1 MWPDAFRVKVN
12 MVAHTTHTSDDA
24 EALHDGTDVP
34 LSLQKQ
40 CVLDAAQRMRKGVLL
55 YSAIW
60 AVLMQADQYVARH
73 PYFALLNGL
82 ALLVCAALRL
92 AYNRGLKERLERNFR
107 RTLLVFRAQSLAYNA
122 YWGVLCG
129 LVLVAPDAENLRWLI
144 LMSTVGITAGGT
156 VIVAIDAILPLLYPI
171 CTLGPT
177 LIAVLPQGGSVNLAL
192 TALICVF
199 FAYSLSISR
208 LVGREYWGR
217 QRSQALLEQRASEL
231 EVLSRTDALT
241 QIPNRLK
248 FQESLHVAWRDARRR
263 REPLAIAM
271 VDLDYFKHINDNHG
285 HPFGDVCLQAAAKGL
300 ASVLRRPV
308 DMVARF
314 GGEEFVVLLPNTD
327 EAGALKVAQAMLD
340 KIKQTFIS
348 QDGHS
353 VLLSCSIGVS
363 AHLPEQEDRAEELV
377 KEADAA
383 LYVAKKSGR
392 GRVMPYRAPETE
404 WPASQLPPDDTLLT
418 AAA

>member
-1 MWPDAFRVKVN
+1 
-12 MVAHTTHTSDDA
+12 MVAHTTHTSDDTD
-24 EALHDGTDVP
+24 ALHAGTHVP
-34 LSLQKQ
+34 LSFQKQ

-60 AVLMQADQYVARH
+60 AVLMQADNFVTRH
-73 PYFALLNGL
+73 PYFALINGL
-82 ALLVCAALRL
+82 VLLAGAALRL
-92 AYNRGLKERLERNFR
+92 GYNQGLKERLERNFR
-107 RTLLVFRAQSLAYNA
+107 RTQLVFRAQSLAYNA
-122 YWGVLCG
+122 YWGTLCAI
-129 LVLVAPDAENLRWLI
+129 VLVAPDAENLRWLM

-156 VIVAIDAILPLLYPI
+156 VIVAIESVLPLLYPF

-177 LIAVLPQGGSVNLAL
+177 VLAVLPRGGSVNLAL
-192 TALICVF
+192 AALIGVF
-199 FAYSLSISR
+199 FLYSLSISR
-208 LVGREYWGR
+208 LVGREYWAR
-217 QRSQALLEQRASEL
+217 QRSQALLEQRAREL
-231 EVLSRTDALT
+231 EALSRTDALT

-248 FQESLHVAWRDARRR
+248 FQESLSVAWRDARRR

-300 ASVLRRPV
+300 SSVLRRPV

-363 AHLPEQEDRAEELV
+363 AQVPGMEDPSDMLV
-377 KEADAA
+377 KQADAA
-383 LYVAKKSGR
+383 LYVAKQSGR
-392 GRVMPYRAPETE
+392 GRVTPYRDPQTTEPAQDEQTPGAQAPF
-404 WPASQLPPDDTLLT
+404 T

>member
-1 MWPDAFRVKVN
+1 MWPDAFRVKVH
-12 MVAHTTHTSDDA
+12 MVTQTTSTSDD
-24 EALHDGTDVP
+24 TDATHSGSHVP
-34 LSLQKQ
+34 LTLRKQ
-40 CVLDAAQRMRKGVLL
+40 CVLDAAERMRKGVLL

-60 AVLMQADQYVARH
+60 AVLMQADNFVARH

-82 ALLVCAALRL
+82 ALLLGAALRL
-92 AYNRGLKERLERNFR
+92 GYNHGLKERLERNFH
-107 RTLLVFRAQSLAYNA
+107 RTQLIFRAQSLAYNA
-122 YWGVLCG
+122 YWGTLCA
-129 LVLVAPDAENLRWLI
+129 LILVAPDAENLRWLM

-156 VIVAIDAILPLLYPI
+156 VIVAIDAVLPLLYPLG
-171 CTLGPT
+171 TLGPT
-177 LIAVLPQGGSVNLAL
+177 LLTVVPQGGSVNLAL
-192 TALICVF
+192 AALIGVF

-208 LVGREYWGR
+208 LVGREYWAR
-217 QRSQALLEQRASEL
+217 QHSQALLEQRAREL
-231 EVLSRTDALT
+231 ETLSRTDALT

-248 FQESLHVAWRDARRR
+248 FQESLNVAWRDARRR
-263 REPLAIAM
+263 KEPLAIAM
-271 VDLDYFKHINDNHG
+271 VDLDYFKHINDKHG

-300 ASVLRRPV
+300 SSVLRRPV

-314 GGEEFVVLLPNTD
+314 GGEEFVVLMPNTD

-363 AHLPEQEDRAEELV
+363 AQVPGPESPADTLV

-383 LYVAKKSGR
+383 LYVAKQAGR
-392 GRVMPYRAPETE
+392 GRVLPYRSPDLQQAIEPELMH
-404 WPASQLPPDDTLLT
+404 AGFT